1 MSMAEK
7 ARILAK
13 LAELKNA
20 KGPDDIIKWFEN
32 NSDFIYPMVDQ
43 MLKGMSA
50 KYGIISCD
58 KIVEGDTVIF
68 SLTTQDSDVIYRGV
82 KNMIA
87 DNSGMVKKLKAK
99 FSVDKIDDK
108 VINVTVYTIPGKTE
122 SFMKLI
128 DVIEKGI
135 SEYNSRGEQHE

>member
-1 MSMAEK
+1 MSGMAEK

-43 MLKGMSA
+43 LLKGMSA
-50 KYGIISCD
+50 KYCLISCD
-58 KIVEGDTVIF
+58 KIVEDDTVIF
-68 SLTTQDSDVIYRGV
+68 RLTTQDSDVIYRGV

-87 DNSGMVKKLKAK
+87 DNAGMVKKLKAK

-108 VINVTVYTIPGKTE
+108 VINVTVHVIPGKTE

-128 DVIEKGI
+128 DTVEKGI
-135 SEYNSRGEQHE
+135 SEYKRCE